1 MCLTIPVFH
10 STKSNK
16 TGTFADGHL
25 TDALKNTANDYT
37 TDKRVKKKL
46 ILVLASWQDQFSSDP
61 SMSLVAGLYKQCQDG
76 KRMTEQELPKML
88 GLPNVIPEEKKR
100 VEKEETK
107 KKVQQEKAGKAQDRQ
122 KKKRAPF
129 DFEKVCFIE
138 RFLVIVLS
146 IVSQRK
152 NQRY

>member
-1 MCLTIPVFH
+1 
-10 STKSNK
+10 
-16 TGTFADGHL
+16 
-25 TDALKNTANDYT
+25 
-37 TDKRVKKKL
+37 
-46 ILVLASWQDQFSSDP
+46 
-61 SMSLVAGLYKQCQDG
+61 MSLVAGLYKQCRDG
-76 KRMTEQELPKML
+76 KRMAQQELPEML
-88 GLPNVIPEEKKR
+88 GLPDVIPEEKKR
-100 VEKEETK
+100 VQKEETK

-129 DFEKVCFIE
+129 EFEKVFFIE